1 MSDLFGTTGETID
14 TFKQLY
20 ELVYPERQNT
30 QQRSKTSCLINWK
43 NQLLMTLI
51 WLRSY
56 PTCQYLALLRH
67 NKALCC
73 LRCCVVLFPGILNGV
88 IRAHKASNFGSSL
101 FLFRRSFVEEGV
113 TIYIIIPLS

>member
-1 MSDLFGTTGETID
+1 MKFLIYTKEMMFSNNLLNMSDLFGTTGETID

-20 ELVYPERQNT
+20 ELVYPELQNT
-30 QQRSKTSCLINWK
+30 QQSKV
-43 NQLLMTLI
+43 
-51 WLRSY
+51 
-56 PTCQYLALLRH
+56 RH

-73 LRCCVVLFPGILNGV
+73 LRCCVVLFPWILNGV